1 MAIIPGND
9 LKPHIGIFGR
19 MNVGKSSVINALTGR
34 KQAIVSAVPGTTTD
48 PVRKA
53 MELGGLGPCVFI
65 DTAGTDDSTEL
76 GRQRVDK
83 SLEVLS
89 EMDLALILFSENKL
103 EEPELLLLERCRH
116 LGIPCLLLH
125 NKSDIQA
132 LNRAVLPAIEVVFRC
147 WNSVPCIRKL
157 PAGIIKAIRQLLLK
171 ALRNRLR
178 CLKA

>member
-9 LKPHIGIFGR
+9 LKTHIGIFGR

-48 PVRKA
+48 PVRKS
-53 MELGGLGPCVFI
+53 MELGGLGPCVLI

-103 EEPELLLLERCRH
+103 EEPELLLLER
-116 LGIPCLLLH
+116 
-125 NKSDIQA
+125 
-132 LNRAVLPAIEVVFRC
+132 
-147 WNSVPCIRKL
+147 
-157 PAGIIKAIRQLLLK
+157 
-171 ALRNRLR
+171 
-178 CLKA
+178 